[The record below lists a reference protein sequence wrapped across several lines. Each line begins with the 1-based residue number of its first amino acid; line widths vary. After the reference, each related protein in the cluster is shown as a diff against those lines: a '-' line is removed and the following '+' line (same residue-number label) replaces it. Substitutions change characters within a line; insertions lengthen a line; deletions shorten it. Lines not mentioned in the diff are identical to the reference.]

1 MKVVKDIIRKNIVP
15 LSSGLLLADAVERI
29 LASGITGLP
38 VVDDNGKLVGFLSE
52 QDCIAQ
58 MISETY
64 HADSRKIVADLMHQ
78 EPLFVGLEESII
90 DVAQKMKLNKPKVY
104 PVVQDNQLQGVIS
117 RKDVL
122 KALSEV
128 MKTSMSFA

>member
-1 MKVVKDIIRKNIVP
+1 MQLVKDIIRKNIIP
-15 LSSGLLLADAVERI
+15 LSSGLLLAEAVERI

-38 VVDDNGKLVGFLSE
+38 VVNDNGKLVGFLSE

-64 HADSRKIVADLMHQ
+64 HADSRKVVADLMHQ
-78 EPLFVGLEESII
+78 EPLSVGPEESII

-104 PVVQDNQLQGVIS
+104 PVLQGNELLGVIS

-122 KALSEV
+122 KALNEV
-128 MKTSMSFA
+128 MKSSTSFA